1 MKTFLSVAGVCC
13 LLLSVPSQ
21 VDGQDHIRA
30 RLGISTVSGVLG
42 LEYQKD
48 NFALDLGFLPPVD
61 TGLLDEDKPRIAI
74 GARYLMAPEANGLF
88 GALSF
93 IMNSEAVGETTGV
106 EHYNALFVTAGY
118 RLLFADRFDLTLGG
132 GYGPTL
138 GLSKEAEQGGVD
150 SGTPSID
157 ITLGYAIK

>member
-1 MKTFLSVAGVCC
+1 MKTFLSVTGVCC

-61 TGLLDEDKPRIAI
+61 TGLFDEDKPRIAI

-93 IMNSEAVGETTGV
+93 IINSEAVVETTGV

-118 RLLFADRFDLTLGG
+118 RLILADRFDLTLGG

-138 GLSKEAEQGGVD
+138 GLSEEAERAGID

-157 ITLGYAIK
+157 ITLGYTIK

>member
-1 MKTFLSVAGVCC
+1 MKSFLGVIGVCC
-13 LLLSVPSQ
+13 IFFSVPSK

-30 RLGISTVSGVLG
+30 RLGVSTVSGVLG
-42 LEYQKD
+42 LEYQK
-48 NFALDLGFLPPVD
+48 NNLALDLGFLPPVD
-61 TGLLDEDKPRIAI
+61 TELYDDDKPRIAI
-74 GARYLMAPEANGLF
+74 GVRYLMAPEANGLF

-93 IMNSEAVGETTGV
+93 IMNNEAVGESTGL

-118 RLLFADRFDLTLGG
+118 RLTFADRFDLTLGG

-138 GLSKEAEQGGVD
+138 GLSKEAKDGVD
-150 SGTPSID
+150 SGETSID